1 MSPCLDYYDQCCN
14 AYGTSDISLRFFFL
28 IYTQK
33 FELLNHLAV
42 LFLIF
47 EEALHCSPERFPLFT
62 SSPVHRGSLSPHPRQ
77 HLPLVILIV
86 ARHEFEQ
93 TPRDGEGQGSLACCS
108 PWVAESDMT
117 EGLNNDKNSNNVK
130 RYLNVVSI
138 CIPLMFSDGKHL
150 FMCLWT

>member
-14 AYGTSDISLRFFFL
+14 AYGTSDISLRFFL

-47 EEALHCSPERFPLFT
+47 EEALHCSPEQFPLST

-77 HLPLVILIV
+77 HLSLVILIV

-93 TPRDGEGQGSLACCS
+93 TP
-108 PWVAESDMT
+108 
-117 EGLNNDKNSNNVK
+117 
-130 RYLNVVSI
+130 
-138 CIPLMFSDGKHL
+138 
-150 FMCLWT
+150 